1 MEFCVWI
8 GRKGYGIHWS
18 CSQVFWPSFWVQG
31 ISFICG
37 KTGLSIGFPLANEMW
52 KPILASPLTANL
64 SFTMA
69 LVSSDN
75 VLGNALGVAT
85 PSAEVLDW
93 EHGAAENYP
102 TLTGH
107 VDEQETNLCCFEPLR
122 FEVICFHI
130 KKDPIPSKVNK
141 QRVFGHMQPGL
152 QTHLPPNSSTGFF
165 FALSPS
171 LLISLFV
178 SNIEIILLE
187 DRL

>member
-1 MEFCVWI
+1 
-8 GRKGYGIHWS
+8 
-18 CSQVFWPSFWVQG
+18 
-31 ISFICG
+31 
-37 KTGLSIGFPLANEMW
+37 
-52 KPILASPLTANL
+52 
-64 SFTMA
+64 MA

-75 VLGNALGVAT
+75 VLGNVLAVAA
-85 PSAEVLDW
+85 PLADVLDW

-122 FEVICFHI
+122 FEVVCCHI
-130 KKDPIPSKVNK
+130 KKEPIPSKVIK
-141 QRVFGHMQPGL
+141 QRVFGHMQPGP
-152 QTHLPPNSSTGFF
+152 QTHLPPISSTGFF

-178 SNIEIILLE
+178 LNIEIILLE